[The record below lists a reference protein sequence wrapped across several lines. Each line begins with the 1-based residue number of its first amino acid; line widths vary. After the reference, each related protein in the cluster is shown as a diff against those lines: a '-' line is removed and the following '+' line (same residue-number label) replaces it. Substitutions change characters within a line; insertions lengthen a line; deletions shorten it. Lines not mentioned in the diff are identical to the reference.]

1 MSGDGL
7 RKVGGD
13 DSSTMRS
20 SMGRFALLSMLAL
33 VGLALAIA
41 WESSQFAQDEAVHD
55 AREQTRRMA
64 RLLAAPLVTSG
75 ARNDVDQVA
84 VAALDRQLRSRV
96 DDASVSHIVL
106 WDPSGRVIW
115 ADDRSLIGQA
125 YVLPSYVDRLFGT
138 HRSLAFRHRKDQ
150 ELPGSRQE
158 DDLVE
163 VYVGATG
170 ADGEP
175 FVLEAYLPPGRI
187 GVARSSL
194 FWKVLPIGLGALVLY
209 QLVMLPLAFSLARR
223 VDRGR
228 QQRMDLIAR
237 SMSSWHAERR
247 RLAQDLHDGVIQEL
261 AAASYTVPAIEA
273 ALPPGAVGERAR
285 TRAQQVGSALTH
297 SLDALRSLALDL
309 FPADLG
315 GEGLVPALRDLT
327 ARASEA
333 GLGATLQVDEDL
345 ELSPGAAGLVFRITR
360 EALRNVERH
369 AHAREVS
376 VRVVREGANVLTEV
390 SDDGVG
396 VRHRSSSARHGDER
410 ARHFGLQLLRAMLRD
425 VDGSLA
431 VSERYGGGTVLQA
444 RLPADLPG

>member
-1 MSGDGL
+1 MPGDPAEAADH
-7 RKVGGD
+7 D
-13 DSSTMRS
+13 DSSTLRA

-41 WESSQFAQDEAVHD
+41 WESSQFANDEAVHD
-55 AREQTRRMA
+55 AREQSRRMA
-64 RLLAAPLVTSG
+64 RLLAAPLVTAG
-75 ARNDVDQVA
+75 ARLGKDP
-84 VAALDRQLRSRV
+84 AAGAEMERQLRSRV
-96 DDASVSHIVL
+96 HDTSVAHIVL
-106 WDPSGRVIW
+106 WDPSGRIIW
-115 ADDRSLIGQA
+115 SDDPTVSGRSFI
-125 YVLPSYVDRLFGT
+125 LPPEVDRLFGT
-138 HRSLAFRHRKDQ
+138 HRSLAHRNRRDPD
-150 ELPGSRQE
+150 LPGSRQE

-170 ADGEP
+170 ADGRP
-175 FVLEAYLPPGRI
+175 FVFEAYLPPSRV
-187 GVARSSL
+187 GVARESV
-194 FWKVLPIGLGALVLY
+194 FWKVLPIGLGGLVLF
-209 QLVMLPLAFSLARR
+209 QLVVLPLAFSLARR

-228 QQRMDLIAR
+228 RQRLDLIAR

-247 RLAQDLHDGVIQEL
+247 RLAQDLHDGVIQDL
-261 AAASYTVPAIEA
+261 AAASYTVPAIAA
-273 ALPPGAVGERAR
+273 ALPQGDEGDRAR
-285 TRAQQVGSALTH
+285 VRTEQVGTALVQ

-327 ARASEA
+327 TRASA
-333 GLGATLQVDEDL
+333 HGLSTSLDVDDDL
-345 ELSPGAAGLVFRITR
+345 ELSPDAAGLVFRVTR

-369 AHAREVS
+369 AHAHQVA

-396 VRHRSSSARHGDER
+396 VRHRSSSGQPDGR

-444 RLPADLPG
+444 RLPADLAG

>member
-1 MSGDGL
+1 MPGDHTE
-7 RKVGGD
+7 RVDGD
-13 DSSTMRS
+13 DSSTLRS
-20 SMGRFALLSMLAL
+20 AMGRFALLSMLAL

-41 WESSQFAQDEAVHD
+41 WESSQYADDEAVHD

-64 RLLAAPLVTSG
+64 RLLAAPLVTAG
-75 ARNDVDQVA
+75 ARNGNDQVA
-84 VAALDRQLRSRV
+84 AAEMERQLRSRV
-96 DDASVSHIVL
+96 RDASVAHIVL

-115 ADDRSLIGQA
+115 ADDPTIGGRA
-125 YVLPSYVDRLFGT
+125 YILPTRVERLFGT
-138 HRSLAFRHRKDQ
+138 HRSLAYRDREDHD
-150 ELPGSRQE
+150 LPGSQHE
-158 DDLVE
+158 ADLVE

-175 FVLEAYLPPGRI
+175 FVLEAYLPPGRV
-187 GVARSSL
+187 GVARQSV
-194 FWKVLPIGLGALVLY
+194 FWKVLPIGLGGLVLF
-209 QLVMLPLAFSLARR
+209 QLVVLPLAFSLARR

-228 QQRMDLIAR
+228 SQRMDLVAR

-247 RLAQDLHDGVIQEL
+247 QLAQDLHDGVIQDL
-261 AAASYTVPAIEA
+261 AAASYTVPAIAA
-273 ALPPGAVGERAR
+273 ALPEGEAGDQAR
-285 TRAQQVGSALTH
+285 TRAQQVGTALTH

-327 ARASEA
+327 ARAAAS
-333 GLGATLQVDEDL
+333 GLGTTLDVDDDL
-345 ELSPGAAGLVFRITR
+345 DLSPGAAGLVFRVTR

-369 AHAREVS
+369 ARAGQVS

-390 SDDGVG
+390 ADDGVG
-396 VRHRSSSARHGDER
+396 VRHRSRDGQPDGR

>member
-1 MSGDGL
+1 MPGDPAETAEDDDFSTL
-7 RKVGGD
+7 RA
-13 DSSTMRS
+13 

-41 WESSQFAQDEAVHD
+41 WESNQFAQDEAVHD

-64 RLLAAPLVTSG
+64 RLVAAPLVTAAARQGDDPG
-75 ARNDVDQVA
+75 AGFE
-84 VAALDRQLRSRV
+84 LERQLRSRV
-96 DDASVSHIVL
+96 NDTSVAHIVVWDAS
-106 WDPSGRVIW
+106 GKAIW
-115 ADDRSLIGQA
+115 ADDPTVAGRSF
-125 YVLPSYVDRLFGT
+125 VLPREVQELFGT
-138 HRSLAFRHRKDQ
+138 HRSVAHREATDTDF
-150 ELPGSRQE
+150 PGSPQKSN
-158 DDLVE
+158 LVE

-170 ADGEP
+170 ADGRP
-175 FVLEAYLPPGRI
+175 FVLEAYLPPSRV
-187 GVARSSL
+187 GVARQSV
-194 FWKVLPIGLGALVLY
+194 FWKVLPIGLGGLVLF
-209 QLVMLPLAFSLARR
+209 QLVVLPLAFSLARR

-228 QQRMDLIAR
+228 RQRLDLIAR

-247 RLAQDLHDGVIQEL
+247 RLAQDLHDGVIQDL
-261 AAASYTVPAIEA
+261 AAASYTVPAIAA
-273 ALPPGAVGERAR
+273 ALPEGAEGDRAR
-285 TRAQQVGSALTH
+285 TRTEQVGTALTH
-297 SLDALRSLALDL
+297 SLEALRSLALDL

-327 ARASEA
+327 TRTSEH
-333 GLGATLQVDEDL
+333 GLSSTLEVDDDL
-345 ELSPGAAGLVFRITR
+345 ELTPGAAGLVFRVTR

-369 AHAREVS
+369 AHAHEVA

-396 VRHRSSSARHGDER
+396 VRHRSRSGQPDGR